1 MKDRHKSGSLRNRL
15 TIILLLSALLFPS
28 CVTGPG
34 EELKVGDHAPNFT
47 LPNALG
53 GSVTLSDYRFN
64 QPVLLYFH
72 MAVG

>member
-1 MKDRHKSGSLRNRL
+1 MKMHITTSSILKQVK
-15 TIILLLSALLFPS
+15 IIFLLSALLLPS
-28 CVTGPG
+28 CVIGPG
-34 EELKVGDHAPNFT
+34 EELEVGDHAPNFT

-53 GSVTLSDYRFN
+53 GTVTLSDYRFG